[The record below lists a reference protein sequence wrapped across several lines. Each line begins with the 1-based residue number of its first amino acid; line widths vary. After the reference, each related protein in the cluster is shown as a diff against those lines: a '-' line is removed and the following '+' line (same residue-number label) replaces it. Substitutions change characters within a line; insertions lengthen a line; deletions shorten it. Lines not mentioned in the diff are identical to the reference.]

1 MVPAR
6 RPPPPPVPSESSLSH
21 ASTPPAPPPF
31 LSSSNSSPP
40 SPSNPPSPSTE
51 TDVPLLRL
59 SPAMPPP
66 PPSESALA
74 PTGFRTRERTGSNPM
89 SHLGRGAPARSP
101 ASTTRRTY
109 APSSAGTA
117 RSARTAT
124 TDDAASDADG
134 LLLLGGGGSG
144 SRRGARGNARVPGL
158 GGRGESDGEFDE
170 GWTTGLEAEEEE
182 IGLLQ
187 GGKAKNTPTPGHG
200 VPAAGKRTK
209 ASSALRRF
217 FSMSTPPST
226 QPRTIQ
232 LNEPAHKR
240 RKSPFPP
247 NVVKNQK
254 YNVATFLPLVLY
266 EQFKFFYNL
275 YFLLVALSQFVP
287 ALRIGFLATYIV
299 PLAFVLLVTIGKEAF
314 DDYTRYLRDRSANS
328 ALYSRLV
335 PSSSTSTPHSHHA
348 SSSSSVSSA
357 PLKPTPS
364 STLRVGDLVHL
375 DKNDRVPADM
385 VLLRTSDPSGTC
397 FVRTDQL
404 DGETDWKLRVAVER
418 TQSLVGGDAA
428 VVECEGE
435 VYADPPSKDIHSFVG
450 TLTLRSVPARR
461 GATGGGGEGAE
472 RDGGGGGGA
481 EEDEDLVASHAV
493 EPLTAEN
500 MLWANTVLAAGAAVG
515 MVVYTGRETR
525 AVMNTSQPGTK
536 VGLLDHEINRLA
548 KILCAVTFA
557 LSVILVALNGFRG
570 HWWVY
575 VFRFLILFSSIIPIS
590 LRVNLDMGKTVYAH
604 QIMHDPEIPETIV
617 RTSTLPEELGRI
629 EYLLSDKTGT
639 LTQNE
644 MELKKLHLGTMSF
657 GVDSMD
663 EVAHQLAT
671 ALGEEKTVAPSS
683 LTTGVALAATRGRR
697 DMSSRVKDVVLAL
710 GLCHNVTPVIDD
722 ADGSIT
728 YQASSPDEV
737 AIVRFT
743 ESVGLT
749 LSARDRVSMSLR
761 TAAGQTLSFD
771 VLEIFPF
778 TSESKRMGI
787 IVRDRHTGEV
797 TFYQKGAD
805 VVMARI
811 VAYNDWLE
819 EECGNMAREGLRTL
833 VMARKRLP
841 EETYRA
847 FDEAYR
853 DARVSLG
860 DRNAASARVV
870 AEYLEHDLELLGVT
884 GVEDKLQED
893 VKMTIE
899 LLRNAGIKIWM
910 LTGDKIETATCIAI
924 STKLVSRGQ
933 YIHQIAKRASSLS
946 LSLFPLLCDVH
957 RTWPLSIAV
966 KSPAE
971 ARDELEFLQTKLDCC
986 LVIDGES
993 LQLCIEHFR
1002 QDFIEL
1008 STQLSAV
1015 VACRCSP
1022 TQKADVA
1029 RLIRAH
1035 TRKRV
1040 CCIGDGGNDVS
1051 MIQAADVGVGI
1062 VGKEGRQASLAADF
1076 SVNQFSYLTK
1086 LLVWHGRNSYKRS
1099 AKLAQF
1105 VIHRGLI
1112 ISVIQAVFSA
1122 VFYFSP
1128 IAIYQ
1133 GWLMVGYA
1141 TAYTMLPVFS
1151 LVLDRD
1157 VNEDV
1162 ALLYPEL
1169 YKELT
1174 KGRSLSYKT
1183 FFTWLMISL
1192 YQGGAIML
1200 ASLILFESEFLNIVS
1215 ISFSALVLNELVMVA
1230 VEITTWHTLMVVS
1243 EVVTLALYVVSILFL
1258 PEYFDLSFVLTTGF
1272 VWRVALIVA
1281 LSAAPLWV
1289 IKYLKAK
1296 FAPTQYAKL
1305 RDF

>member
-1 MVPAR
+1 MVPPPRPHLDIDHEQQR
-6 RPPPPPVPSESSLSH
+6 RQYSAPASPSV
-21 ASTPPAPPPF
+21 
-31 LSSSNSSPP
+31 SSSPGAFEAAAAAGAAAAN
-40 SPSNPPSPSTE
+40 
-51 TDVPLLRL
+51 DVPLLRL
-59 SPAMPPP
+59 DTASQQQPIHRRTFMA
-66 PPSESALA
+66 SSAA
-74 PTGFRTRERTGSNPM
+74 ST
-89 SHLGRGAPARSP
+89 
-101 ASTTRRTY
+101 ASTTRERKQSNPLSQFRSSNSLRSSSLAAANGARTTE
-109 APSSAGTA
+109 SSINKRTTA
-117 RSARTAT
+117 RNGRGGVVKDRYSDAPEDDDHSSNGGAKALTAT
-124 TDDAASDADG
+124 HLTESDGDLDQGWIGG
-134 LLLLGGGGSG
+134 LPGEDESIALLSGEAKSPRTGSG
-144 SRRGARGNARVPGL
+144 SRR
-158 GGRGESDGEFDE
+158 
-170 GWTTGLEAEEEE
+170 
-182 IGLLQ
+182 
-187 GGKAKNTPTPGHG
+187 K
-200 VPAAGKRTK
+200 
-209 ASSALRRF
+209 SSVSKF
-217 FSMSTPPST
+217 TFSRKPSSTS
-226 QPRTIQ
+226 RTIP
-232 LNEPAHKR
+232 LNRPMPSKFPA
-240 RKSPFPP
+240 
-247 NVVKNQK
+247 NVVRNQK
-254 YNVATFLPLVLY
+254 YNLVTFLPLVLY

-275 YFLLVALSQFVP
+275 YFLLVALSQFLP

-299 PLAFVLLVTIGKEAF
+299 PLAFVLAVTIGKEAY
-314 DDYTRYLRDRSANS
+314 DDWVRYLRDKSANS
-328 ALYSRLV
+328 TRYFVLDASATSTRHSHSHHFDQQGNEGSSATAQTPVKSV
-335 PSSSTSTPHSHHA
+335 PSS
-348 SSSSSVSSA
+348 
-357 PLKPTPS
+357 KIK
-364 STLRVGDLVHL
+364 VGDLVL
-375 DKNDRVPADM
+375 LEKNQRVPADM
-385 VLLRTSDPSGTC
+385 VLLRTSDASGSC
-397 FVRTDQL
+397 FIRTDQL
-404 DGETDWKLRVAVER
+404 DGETDWKLRLAVER
-418 TQSLVGGDAA
+418 TQSLHSDSDLLEIG
-428 VVECEGE
+428 GE
-435 VYADPPSKDIHSFVG
+435 VYADPPTKDIHTFVG
-450 TLTLRSVPARR
+450 TLTVTKGASSANATPDPNEIDADLPAFPNSSGHR
-461 GATGGGGEGAE
+461 
-472 RDGGGGGGA
+472 
-481 EEDEDLVASHAV
+481 V

-500 MLWANTVLAAGAAVG
+500 MLWANTVLAAGSAVG

-548 KILCAVTFA
+548 KILCSCTFA
-557 LSVILVALNGFRG
+557 LSVLLVALNGFRG
-570 HWWVY
+570 QWPIY

-604 QIMHDPEIPETIV
+604 QIQHDSEIPETIV

-644 MELKKLHLGTMSF
+644 MELKKLHLGTMSYA
-657 GVDSMD
+657 VDSMD

-671 ALGEEKTVAPSS
+671 ALGTAELESRAVNTLA
-683 LTTGVALAATRGRR
+683 TGVALASRGRR

-710 GLCHNVTPVIDD
+710 GLCHNVTPAIDD
-722 ADGSIT
+722 DGSIT

-737 AIVRFT
+737 AIVRWT

-749 LSARDRVSMSLR
+749 LSARDRTSMSLK
-761 TAAGQTLSFD
+761 TTAGQVLSFD
-771 VLEIFPF
+771 ILEVFPF

-787 IVRDRHTGEV
+787 VVRDQQTGEI

-805 VVMARI
+805 VVMSKI
-811 VAYNDWLE
+811 VVYNDWLE

-833 VMARKRLP
+833 VMARKRLS
-841 EETYRA
+841 EEAWSA
-847 FDEAYR
+847 FEEAYKE
-853 DARVSLG
+853 ARVSLG
-860 DRNAASARVV
+860 DRNLASSKVISHH
-870 AEYLEHDLELLGVT
+870 LERDLELLGVT
-884 GVEDKLQED
+884 GVEDKLQDD

-933 YIHQIAKRASSLS
+933 YIHQIAKLQN
-946 LSLFPLLCDVH
+946 LVD
-957 RTWPLSIAV
+957 
-966 KSPAE
+966 

-993 LQLCIEHFR
+993 LQLLIEHFR
-1002 QDFIEL
+1002 DEFIRL
-1008 STQLSAV
+1008 ATQLPTV

-1029 RLIRAH
+1029 RLIRAF
-1035 TRKRV
+1035 TKKRV

-1105 VIHRGLI
+1105 VIHRGLL
-1112 ISVIQAVFSA
+1112 ISIIQAVFSS

-1151 LVLDRD
+1151 LVLDKD

-1183 FFTWLMISL
+1183 FFSWLMISL
-1192 YQGGAIML
+1192 YQGGTIMI
-1200 ASLILFESEFLNIVS
+1200 ASLVLFENEFLNIVS
-1215 ISFSALVLNELVMVA
+1215 ISFSALVLNELIMVA
-1230 VEITTWHTLMVVS
+1230 VEVTTWHTFMMLA
-1243 EVVTLALYVVSILFL
+1243 EVISLTLYAVSILFL
-1258 PEYFDLSFVLTTGF
+1258 PEYFDLSFVLSIPF
-1272 VWRVALIVA
+1272 VWKVALIVGI
-1281 LSAAPLWV
+1281 SAAPLWI
-1289 IKYLKAK
+1289 IKLLKSK

>member
-1 MVPAR
+1 MA
-6 RPPPPPVPSESSLSH
+6 
-21 ASTPPAPPPF
+21 A
-31 LSSSNSSPP
+31 SSSRIAGRSGGQKS
-40 SPSNPPSPSTE
+40 
-51 TDVPLLRL
+51 RL
-59 SPAMPPP
+59 GTSR
-66 PPSESALA
+66 SQQGL
-74 PTGFRTRERTGSNPM
+74 
-89 SHLGRGAPARSP
+89 HGAA
-101 ASTTRRTY
+101 
-109 APSSAGTA
+109 SSAGGSRATRGGRGTA
-117 RSARTAT
+117 GGSSYAGSSARTT
-124 TDDAASDADG
+124 LGTDLTDEDVQSEADVFSDRRRRRDG
-134 LLLLGGGGSG
+134 RVNGGQGYGKG
-144 SRRGARGNARVPGL
+144 RRIPPGL
-158 GGRGESDGEFDE
+158 GGRGESEGEYDE
-170 GWTTGLEAEEEE
+170 GWSTGLDIEEEE
-182 IGLLQ
+182 IRLLGQ
-187 GGKAKNTPTPGHG
+187 DEGP
-200 VPAAGKRTK
+200 
-209 ASSALRRF
+209 SARA
-217 FSMSTPPST
+217 PPST
-226 QPRTIQ
+226 SSRKRRLSVAQLLRLSSAPSSKPRTIPF
-232 LNEPAHKR
+232 NDAPSKR
-240 RKSPFPP
+240 KKSSFAP
-247 NVVKNQK
+247 NLVKNQK

-299 PLAFVLLVTIGKEAF
+299 PLAFVLAVTIGKEAF
-314 DDYTRYLRDRSANS
+314 DDYKRYLRDRAANS

-335 PSSSTSTPHSHHA
+335 PHSASTPHSHHA
-348 SSSSSVSSA
+348 SSSTPSSA

-364 STLRVGDLVHL
+364 SNLRVGDLVFL
-375 DKNDRVPADM
+375 EKNDRVPADIL
-385 VLLRTSDPSGTC
+385 LLRTSDPSGTC

-418 TQSLVGGDAA
+418 TQALQSDADLLEIEGD
-428 VVECEGE
+428 
-435 VYADPPSKDIHSFVG
+435 VYADPPTKDIHTFVG
-450 TLTLRSVPARR
+450 TLTVRSVPASRR
-461 GATGGGGEGAE
+461 EAGADGA
-472 RDGGGGGGA
+472 DDAHQA
-481 EEDEDLVASHAV
+481 EEEDDLVAAHPV

-500 MLWANTVLAAGAAVG
+500 MLWANTVLAAGNAVG
-515 MVVYTGRETR
+515 IVVYTGRETR

-557 LSVILVALNGFRG
+557 LSVILVALNGFKG

-604 QIMHDPEIPETIV
+604 QIMHDPEIPDTIV

-644 MELKKLHLGTMSF
+644 MELKKLHLGTMSY
-657 GVDSMD
+657 GIDSMD

-671 ALGEEKTVAPSS
+671 ALGESKTNAGPQ
-683 LTTGVALAATRGRR
+683 LATGVALATRGRR
-697 DMSSRVKDVVLAL
+697 DMSSRVKDVALAL
-710 GLCHNVTPVIDD
+710 GLCHNVTPVVDES
-722 ADGSIT
+722 DGSIT

-743 ESVGLT
+743 ESIGLT
-749 LSARDRVSMSLR
+749 LSTRDRTSITLR
-761 TAAGQTLSFD
+761 TTAGATLSYE

-787 IVRDRHTGEV
+787 VVRDRQTGEIA
-797 TFYQKGAD
+797 FYQKGAD

-833 VMARKRLP
+833 VMARKRLS
-841 EETYRA
+841 EETWRD
-847 FDEAYR
+847 FEEAYR

-860 DRNAASARVV
+860 DRNATCARVI
-870 AEYLEHDLELLGVT
+870 ADFLEHDLELLGVT
-884 GVEDKLQED
+884 GVEDKLQDD

-933 YIHQIAKRASSLS
+933 YIHQIAKL
-946 LSLFPLLCDVH
+946 
-957 RTWPLSIAV
+957 
-966 KSPAE
+966 KSPAQ
-971 ARDELEFLQTKLDCC
+971 ARDELEFLQSKLDCC

-1035 TRKRV
+1035 TKKRV

-1112 ISVIQAVFSA
+1112 ISVIQAVFSS

-1174 KGRSLSYKT
+1174 KARGRSLSYKT

-1192 YQGGAIML
+1192 YQGASHSPVSRSERPADALSFAGGAIML
-1200 ASLILFESEFLNIVS
+1200 LSLVLFESEFLNIVS
-1215 ISFSALVLNELVMVA
+1215 ISFSALVVNELAMVA
-1230 VEITTWHTLMVVS
+1230 VEITTWHLAMVVS
-1243 EVVTLALYVVSILFL
+1243 EVLTLALYVVSILFL
-1258 PEYFDLSFVLTTGF
+1258 PEYFDLSFVSSPTFLSK
-1272 VWRVALIVA
+1272 VALIVA
-1281 LSAAPLWV
+1281 ISVFPLFV
-1289 IKYLKAK
+1289 IKYLKSK
-1296 FAPTQYAKL
+1296 LAPTAYAKL

>member
-1 MVPAR
+1 MVPSSR
-6 RPPPPPVPSESSLSH
+6 QHLPSSSSTAAALP
-21 ASTPPAPPPF
+21 STPPHSTP
-31 LSSSNSSPP
+31 S
-40 SPSNPPSPSTE
+40 SPSNPPSPSSPV
-51 TDVPLLRL
+51 DVPLLRL
-59 SPAMPPP
+59 DSAPSTPTLPRSSHSP
-66 PPSESALA
+66 SS
-74 PTGFRTRERTGSNPM
+74 RTRTAAQRAMNNHNGQGQQAQGLAASGFLPRERKQSNPL
-89 SHLGRGAPARSP
+89 SQFRS
-101 ASTTRRTY
+101 SN
-109 APSSAGTA
+109 S
-117 RSARTAT
+117 
-124 TDDAASDADG
+124 
-134 LLLLGGGGSG
+134 L
-144 SRRGARGNARVPGL
+144 RGNARVGAFRGTSSYAESAVTGTTGDGDGSEADLLGFGEATSSSGGRRKLRKTGRAPSTPAGM

-170 GWTTGLEAEEEE
+170 GWTTGLDGEEEE
-182 IGLLQ
+182 IGLL
-187 GGKAKNTPTPGHG
+187 GGSRNKTPNPRHPSTSPK
-200 VPAAGKRTK
+200 KRQPFSFK
-209 ASSALRRF
+209 RF
-217 FSMSTPPST
+217 FSLSSPVSLKS
-226 QPRTIQ
+226 RTIP
-232 LNEPAHKR
+232 LNAPRAVQK
-240 RKSPFPP
+240 KAPYPP
-247 NVVKNQK
+247 NIVKNQK
-254 YNVATFLPLVLY
+254 YNVVTFLPLVLY

-275 YFLLVALSQFVP
+275 YFLLVAMSQFIP

-299 PLAFVLLVTIGKEAF
+299 PLAFVLAVTIGKEAF
-314 DDYTRYLRDRSANS
+314 DDYKRYLRDRSANS
-328 ALYSRLV
+328 SLYSLLV
-335 PSSSTSTPHSHHA
+335 PPPSSTPNSHHSSSSSSTS
-348 SSSSSVSSA
+348 SA
-357 PLKPTPS
+357 TLRPTPS
-364 STLRVGDLVHL
+364 AKLRVGDLVHL
-375 DKNDRVPADM
+375 DKNDRVPADIL
-385 VLLRTSDPSGTC
+385 LLRTSDPSGTC

-418 TQSLVGGDAA
+418 TQALGQDGLLLEVEGD
-428 VVECEGE
+428 VE
-435 VYADPPSKDIHSFVG
+435 ADPPIKDIHNFVG
-450 TLTLRSVPARR
+450 TARFSSLPSPALPRPSTS
-461 GATGGGGEGAE
+461 ASDGAE
-472 RDGGGGGGA
+472 DP
-481 EEDEDLVASHAV
+481 EDDLIAV
-493 EPLTAEN
+493 SPSTALPSSSSAPSSGVVPLTAEN
-500 MLWANTVLAAGAAVG
+500 MLWANTVLAAGQAVG
-515 MVVYTGRETR
+515 VVVYTGRETR
-525 AVMNTSQPGTK
+525 AVMNTSQPETK
-536 VGLLDHEINRLA
+536 TGLLDVEINRLA
-548 KILCAVTFA
+548 KILCACTFA

-604 QIMHDPEIPETIV
+604 QIMHDTEIPETVV

-644 MELKKLHLGTMSF
+644 MELKKLHLGTMSY

-663 EVAHQLAT
+663 EVTHQLAT
-671 ALGEEKTVAPSS
+671 ALGEEKSIPAPN
-683 LTTGVALAATRGRR
+683 LTTGVALAQSRGRR
-697 DMSSRVKDVVLAL
+697 DMSSRVKDIVLGL
-710 GLCHNVTPVIDD
+710 GLCHNVTPVVDD
-722 ADGSIT
+722 IDGSIT

-749 LSARDRVSMSLR
+749 LSARDRTSITLS
-761 TAAGQTLSFD
+761 TAAVATLAYD

-787 IVRDRHTGEV
+787 IVRDRHSGEI
-797 TFYQKGAD
+797 TFFQKGAD
-805 VVMARI
+805 VVMAKI

-833 VMARKRLP
+833 VMARKRLS
-841 EETYRA
+841 EEAYRA
-847 FDEAYR
+847 FDEDIR

-860 DRNAASARVV
+860 DRNAAQARVV
-870 AEYLEHDLELLGVT
+870 AEHLERDLELLGVT
-884 GVEDKLQED
+884 GVEDKLQDD

-933 YIHQIAKRASSLS
+933 YIHQIAKL
-946 LSLFPLLCDVH
+946 
-957 RTWPLSIAV
+957 

-971 ARDELEFLQTKLDCC
+971 ARDELEFLATKLDCC

-993 LQLCIEHFR
+993 LQLCIEHFT
-1002 QDFIEL
+1002 DEFISL
-1008 STQLSAV
+1008 STKLSAV

-1029 RLIRAH
+1029 RLIRAY
-1035 TRKRV
+1035 TKKRV

-1086 LLVWHGRNSYKRS
+1086 LLLWHGRNSYKRS

-1112 ISVIQAVFSA
+1112 ISVIQAVFSS

-1183 FFTWLMISL
+1183 FFSWLMISI

-1200 ASLILFESEFLNIVS
+1200 CSLVLFESEFLNIVS
-1215 ISFSALVLNELVMVA
+1215 ISFSALVLNELIMVA
-1230 VEITTWHTLMVVS
+1230 VEITTWHVLMVVA
-1243 EVVTLALYVVSILFL
+1243 EVCTAGLYIVSIAFL
-1258 PEYFDLSFVLTTGF
+1258 PEYFDLSFVLSPPF
-1272 VWRVALIVA
+1272 AWKVALIVA
-1281 LSAAPLWV
+1281 ISAAPLWV
-1289 IKYLKAK
+1289 LKALK
-1296 FAPTQYAKL
+1296 QRFAPTQHAKL